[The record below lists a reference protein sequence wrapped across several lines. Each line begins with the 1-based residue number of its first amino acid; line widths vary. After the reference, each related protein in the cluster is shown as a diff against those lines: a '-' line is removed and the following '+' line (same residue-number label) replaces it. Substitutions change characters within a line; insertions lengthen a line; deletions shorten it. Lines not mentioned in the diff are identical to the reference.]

1 MKKTLLLI
9 LLCVTFGFTTFAQR
23 NNNNDNDDRK
33 ARFEKFQK
41 ERAETIS
48 KAMNL
53 TEEEAKLFW
62 PLNDELQMKKFEA
75 NKELREEMSKL
86 RRAEREN
93 KKLSEAEYKKII
105 KLSLEVKLKEAEL
118 EKEYYTKFLQVVS
131 AEKLLLY
138 QKAEQDFGRQ
148 VMERRGR
155 DNNQRR

>member
-1 MKKTLLLI
+1 MKRKILLLI
-9 LLCVTFGFTTFAQR
+9 LLCVTFSFTIVAQR
-23 NNNNDNDDRK
+23 NNNDDRK
-33 ARFEKFQK
+33 ARFEKFQQ
-41 ERAETIS
+41 ERIASIS
-48 KAMNL
+48 KVMNL

-62 PLNDELQMKKFEA
+62 SLNNELQMKKFEA
-75 NKELREEMSKL
+75 NRELREEMAKL
-86 RRAEREN
+86 YKAEREN

>member
-1 MKKTLLLI
+1 MKRKILLLI
-9 LLCVTFGFTTFAQR
+9 LLCVTFSFVTVAQR
-23 NNNNDNDDRK
+23 SNNDDRK

-41 ERAETIS
+41 ERIEAIS
-48 KAMNL
+48 KVMNL
-53 TEEEAKLFW
+53 TGEEAKLFW
-62 PLNDELQMKKFEA
+62 SLNNELQTKKFET

-86 RRAEREN
+86 HKAEREK
-93 KKLSEAEYKKII
+93 KKLSEAEYLKII

-118 EKEYYTKFLQVVS
+118 EKEYYTKFLQIIS